1 MEINN
6 VKIKL
11 TKLNHIYNAWIT
23 YYERSRFNGINRYWP
38 DEIMEKVEEGLLTRC
53 LEIEEEEI
61 DMDELVL
68 WAIRVIDDEIDP
80 SLLW

>member
-1 MEINN
+1 MIPEEVENRI
-6 VKIKL
+6 
-11 TKLNHIYNAWIT
+11 AT
-23 YYERSRFNGINRYWP
+23 YFFYRYLP

-80 SLLW
+80 SLL